1 MWWAWCVRVVWSACQ
16 HVADNAPTS
25 LSLAH
30 RCVSRRARTARQSQD
45 CLRVRSLSDPRLCAK
60 VAQLAGA
67 LSATVGT
74 GATALRGCV
83 SLRHRATAF
92 HPARCIHPR
101 MRLAWLGR
109 DTSRRPATPPRGVC
123 RARAADCALAPL
135 ACAPPLA
142 RCRYMPVFAR
152 RKRRRLAP
160 LSLSHFCASHNLGAG
175 WILSPPSALTMRE
188 AWRGGGD
195 TRRSKRRRRDA
206 ADAANAVAR
215 RDGRYSDQAP
225 RAAVADGW
233 RALRRMR
240 AR

>member
-1 MWWAWCVRVVWSACQ
+1 MCACQ

-92 HPARCIHPR
+92 GPARCIHPR

-109 DTSRRPATPPRGVC
+109 DTSL
-123 RARAADCALAPL
+123 RAD
-135 ACAPPLA
+135 ACAPFGFG
-142 RCRYMPVFAR
+142 FAESSLR
-152 RKRRRLAP
+152 FASAHLQRRLAASAVRGRRIALWPRSPAP
-160 LSLSHFCASHNLGAG
+160 LHLRAVGTCQFSRGASV
-175 WILSPPSALTMRE
+175 
-188 AWRGGGD
+188 
-195 TRRSKRRRRDA
+195 A
-206 ADAANAVAR
+206 ACTA
-215 RDGRYSDQAP
+215 
-225 RAAVADGW
+225 
-233 RALRRMR
+233 
-240 AR
+240 

>member
-1 MWWAWCVRVVWSACQ
+1 MVGVGVWVGVWSACQ

-30 RCVSRRARTARQSQD
+30 RCVSRRARTARQSLD

-92 HPARCIHPR
+92 GPARCIHPR

-109 DTSRRPATPPRGVC
+109 DTSLRPATPPRGVC

-142 RCRYMPVFAR
+142 RCRYMPFLAR
-152 RKRRRLAP
+152 RKRRRLHRLREP
-160 LSLSHFCASHNLGAG
+160 LPRFALLMARNNDEAFRLRLSSSHFCAPHF
-175 WILSPPSALTMRE
+175 
-188 AWRGGGD
+188 
-195 TRRSKRRRRDA
+195 
-206 ADAANAVAR
+206 
-215 RDGRYSDQAP
+215 
-225 RAAVADGW
+225 
-233 RALRRMR
+233 
-240 AR
+240 

>member
-1 MWWAWCVRVVWSACQ
+1 MCVEYGVWSACQ

-45 CLRVRSLSDPRLCAK
+45 CLRVRSLSDPRLCVKA
-60 VAQLAGA
+60 AQLAGA

-135 ACAPPLA
+135 AFAPPLA
-142 RCRYMPVFAR
+142 RCRYMPFLAR
-152 RKRRRLAP
+152 RKRRRLHRLDEPFRCSAQPWRGVMSRFLACANCHIIRGLAHQGAQCAP
-160 LSLSHFCASHNLGAG
+160 CQKAERAKDV
-175 WILSPPSALTMRE
+175 
-188 AWRGGGD
+188 AWRLGD
-195 TRRSKRRRRDA
+195 ARNVA
-206 ADAANAVAR
+206 AAFH
-215 RDGRYSDQAP
+215 
-225 RAAVADGW
+225 
-233 RALRRMR
+233 R
-240 AR
+240 ARPLIANGDHVPTAYSPAR